1 MGTGKRP
8 FSVKEDCGGDLG
20 CWELVDGRE
29 EGLGSCSEYLS
40 KDIQILDLEDLR
52 GEKFLLS
59 QERYALSLNT
69 SPIKL

>member
-29 EGLGSCSEYLS
+29 EGLGSCSEVS
-40 KDIQILDLEDLR
+40 PKIFKFWTWRTSEVKNFFFLR
-52 GEKFLLS
+52 
-59 QERYALSLNT
+59 RDT
-69 SPIKL
+69 PCP